1 MLTRSEHVL
10 DPDREHED
18 EVENILR
25 SVEEVSDVASVLGEL
40 TNTKVNFTLPE
51 SPLSSVNEVSSS
63 ADAPSVTN

>member
-10 DPDREHED
+10 EPDREHED
-18 EVENILR
+18 EVGNILR

-40 TNTKVNFTLPE
+40 TNTKVKLTLPE